1 MIGPKEK
8 ETLKQQIVEI
18 IVDCLLKNKSLPSE
32 KELVER
38 LGVSRS
44 GLRELL
50 AGFEESGVFVTTQ
63 GKSREVQLP
72 DISYTITGGWS
83 ILLRARP
90 ESLLELLNVRYV
102 LEKGFLPDVIESLT
116 VEDLQKMRDLVDRME
131 AKAKR
136 NEIFTEEDQ
145 MFHRIMYSRLD
156 NLVLDQLLKAFWE
169 LFGQMTHLQRS
180 ENLLKGAEL
189 HQQLFRAILTKN
201 HQEAERLLDQQFE
214 DVRQRLKRISEEMKA
229 KIHQQE
235 KVN

>member
-83 ILLRARP
+83 ILLRAR
-90 ESLLELLNVRYV
+90 
-102 LEKGFLPDVIESLT
+102 
-116 VEDLQKMRDLVDRME
+116 
-131 AKAKR
+131 R
-136 NEIFTEEDQ
+136 N
-145 MFHRIMYSRLD
+145 HCWSC
-156 NLVLDQLLKAFWE
+156 
-169 LFGQMTHLQRS
+169 
-180 ENLLKGAEL
+180 
-189 HQQLFRAILTKN
+189 
-201 HQEAERLLDQQFE
+201 
-214 DVRQRLKRISEEMKA
+214 
-229 KIHQQE
+229 
-235 KVN
+235 